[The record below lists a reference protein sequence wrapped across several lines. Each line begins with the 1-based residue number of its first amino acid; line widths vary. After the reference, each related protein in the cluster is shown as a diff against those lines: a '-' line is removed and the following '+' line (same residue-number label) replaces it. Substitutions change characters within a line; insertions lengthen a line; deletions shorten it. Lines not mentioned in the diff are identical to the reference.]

1 MRNFIIACQFL
12 TRITIIPNLEVRE
25 GEMASSARA
34 YPLVGFVLGLF
45 LLLLFTAL
53 NDALGFPI
61 LTTAIILV
69 IAEIFVTGGLH
80 LDGLMDCAD
89 GLFSY
94 RPKER
99 ILEIMKDSHVGANA
113 VLALVSMILLKV
125 ALLLTVLPEHP
136 WILVFMPL
144 VSRWVMV
151 DLAVRFPY
159 AGKLGSLGG
168 TIIGQVG
175 TSEFRVATI
184 SALMAVIGT
193 IVLGTIVYGQNWLFV
208 TLLAL
213 FSWLITALAARYLA
227 RNTVKKIDGI
237 TGDVLGAIL
246 EISEV
251 VMLLVGAIFIRIFG

>member
-12 TRITIIPNLEVRE
+12 TRITIRPNLEVSE
-25 GEMASSARA
+25 GEMASSAKA

-53 NDALGFPI
+53 NDALGFHI

-69 IAEIFVTGGLH
+69 IAEILVTGGIH

-94 RPKER
+94 RSKER

-113 VLALVSMILLKV
+113 VLALVSMILLKI
-125 ALLLTVLPEHP
+125 ALLNAILPEYP

-151 DLAVRFPY
+151 DLAVRFSY
-159 AGKLGSLGG
+159 AGKPGSLGG

-175 TSEFRVATI
+175 AKEFWLANA
-184 SALMAVIGT
+184 SAFVAVICT
-193 IVLGTIVYGQNWLFV
+193 IALGTIVYSLKWLFV
-208 TLLAL
+208 TFFAL
-213 FSWLITALAARYLA
+213 SSWLITALVARRLA
-227 RNTVKKIDGI
+227 RNTVKKIGGI
-237 TGDVLGAIL
+237 TGDVLGALL

-251 VMLLVGAIFIRIFG
+251 VILFVGAIFIHIFG